1 MNMKRMVGPS
11 LFAVLVLSGGFLLAR
26 KDRVLAQEVPE
37 VNTSVHGLEIP
48 EGYSVVEGAEERSTA
63 FAAPESVLEDGRD
76 YAAVIQTS
84 AGNIVIELHADKAP
98 ATVNN
103 FVFLALN
110 RYYDGIVFHRVLEDF
125 MAQTGDPTGTGT
137 GGPGYEFADEFDPMR
152 PHDAKGVVSMAN
164 AGPATNGSQFFITF
178 IPTPWL
184 DGRHSVFGRVIEGE
198 EVLDRIQR
206 IDPGRPFGPEPDV
219 MERVTILATRA

>member
-125 MAQTGDPTGTGT
+125 MAQTGDPTGTGM
-137 GGPGYEFADEFDPMR
+137 GGPGYEFADEFR
-152 PHDAKGVVSMAN
+152 EHLRHDAKGVVSMAN
-164 AGPATNGSQFFITF
+164 AGPNTNGSQFFITF
-178 IPTPWL
+178 VPTPWL
-184 DGRHSVFGRVIEGE
+184 DGRHTVFGRVIEGE

-206 IDPGRPFGPEPDV
+206 VDPARPFGPEPDV
-219 MERVTILATRA
+219 MERVTILAKG